1 MFVIGFVTNF
11 RDFQI
16 DDQKYYI
23 LIEKLTTRR
32 WYARNNFMF
41 SLIIRFLIIII
52 FVTIFDNPSVSG
64 LIITLIQ
71 LVYTVISFLSLKFIK
86 FRYSIFNLLGNI
98 LTCGAFLCISQAGYL
113 YQNDNIFQQYVSA
126 YYIIVLLLC
135 ILFIF
140 VNLLEII
147 VNFNPISRQL
157 KSIYYRFIVCKKMD
171 DAV

>member
-1 MFVIGFVTNF
+1 M
-11 RDFQI
+11 
-16 DDQKYYI
+16 I
-23 LIEKLTTRR
+23 L
-32 WYARNNFMF
+32 
-41 SLIIRFLIIII
+41 
-52 FVTIFDNPSVSG
+52 FDNPSVSG
-64 LIITLIQ
+64 LVITLIQ
-71 LVYTVISFLSLKFIK
+71 LAYTIISFLSLKLIK
-86 FRYSIFNLLGNI
+86 FRYSIFNLLGNA
-98 LTCGAFLCISQAGYL
+98 LTCGSFLCISQSAYL
-113 YQNDNIFQQYVSA
+113 YTNDNIYQQYISA